1 MKTLQF
7 LRKKIKE
14 PSVIGFLCASALYL
28 GIFSLF
34 FEFFERKVI
43 VQENGTESITIK
55 VASFNNGG
63 DQTRFSQSP
72 PKSKTP
78 RKKKPKK
85 QPTKTLIP
93 QDSQEKPPAPPKQE
107 KTHQNP
113 QNSNITQEGAQAQ
126 SLAYNQGISDEFLSK
141 IRLAIANHNP
151 YPRIARM
158 RGLEGEVM
166 VEFVLNIDGSLEGLK
181 ILQSNASEILNKT
194 ALKAVSEAHKNF
206 PTPKQKVRIKVPIIY
221 NLARK

>member
-1 MKTLQF
+1 MKILQS
-7 LRKKIKE
+7 LREKIKK
-14 PSVIGFLCASALYL
+14 PSTIGFLCASTLYL
-28 GIFSLF
+28 GVFSLF
-34 FEFFERKVI
+34 FDFERKVI
-43 VQENGTESITIK
+43 VQENGTQSITIK

-63 DQTRFSQSP
+63 EQTRFSQSP

-78 RKKKPKK
+78 RKKRPKK
-85 QPTKTLIP
+85 QPTKTPIP
-93 QDSQEKPPAPPKQE
+93 QEIQEEPPAPPKQE
-107 KTHQNP
+107 TPQQQNP
-113 QNSNITQEGAQAQ
+113 QSSNITQEGAQAQ
-126 SLAYNQGISDEFLSK
+126 SLAYNQGISDEFLAQ
-141 IRLAIANHNP
+141 IRLSIANHNP

-166 VEFVLNIDGSLEGLK
+166 VEFILNSDGSLEGLK

-221 NLARK
+221 NLARQ